1 MTHATTSLEE
11 RITSGDLVA
20 ELLKRA
26 PERGANTGLW
36 HGLTLY
42 RFTAPVAP
50 AWEEVQ
56 SLSLCVVAQGRKCV
70 TVDGEH
76 YHYDPFHYLV
86 LNSNLHFTAEIVEA
100 SVAKP
105 FISFVLQIDPAIVRK
120 VSVEMLDRRGAST
133 PSPRRSADEGQ
144 AFVSALDSDLMGSV
158 LRFVRAIGTGPDRRV
173 LAPVYLQEIV
183 YRVLRA
189 DQYARLLRI
198 AADQEHNDPIAKVI
212 RYAREHLSDPLTV
225 ADLAEHAALSPSAFT
240 ALFRETTGTSPYQFV
255 KEMRLSRARDLLVQ
269 GNGTVAGISRAV
281 GYPNPSHFINEFR
294 KRFGLSP
301 RAYCDFTSLTTDL
314 GTHHAAGQPH

>member
-1 MTHATTSLEE
+1 MTHATTPLEE

-20 ELLKRA
+20 ALLERA

-36 HGLTLY
+36 PGLTLY
-42 RFTAPVAP
+42 RFTGPVAP
-50 AWEEVQ
+50 TWEEVQ

-100 SVAKP
+100 SVTKP
-105 FISFVLQIDPAIVRK
+105 FVSFVLQIDPAIVRK
-120 VSVEMLDRRGAST
+120 VSVEMLDRRSV
-133 PSPRRSADEGQ
+133 PVPVPREADAGQ

-158 LRFVRAIGTGPDRRV
+158 LRFLRAIATGPDRRV

-198 AADQEHNDPIAKVI
+198 AADQEHNDPIARVI

-225 ADLAEHAALSPSAFT
+225 ADLAEHASLSPSAFT
-240 ALFRETTGTSPYQFV
+240 ALFRESTGTSPYQFV
-255 KEMRLSRARDLLVQ
+255 KELRLTRARDLLVR
-269 GNGTVAGISRAV
+269 GDGTVAGISRAV

-301 RAYCDFTSLTTDL
+301 RAYCDFNSLTTDL
-314 GTHHAAGQPH
+314 STHHAGQAR